1 MAAKIGNF
9 RGNCRILSPKYSQKT
24 FFKERHL
31 SLKEVAFIAGTSE
44 NPADQKTFY
53 YFFH

>member
-1 MAAKIGNF
+1 MKKK
-9 RGNCRILSPKYSQKT
+9 LKVD
-24 FFKERHL
+24 L
-31 SLKEVAFIAGTSE
+31 VWLLKEVAFIAGTSE